1 LIARRRHNFRGG
13 LIGMWTMLYY
23 IVVNLNPFLRGSQE
37 EVLSYLVQ
45 DLVTEY
51 FAIIGVFL
59 LIVANSKRDK
69 K

>member
-1 LIARRRHNFRGG
+1 
-13 LIGMWTMLYY
+13 MWTMLYY
-23 IVVNLNPFLRGSQE
+23 IIVNLNPFLRDSQE

-59 LIVANSKRDK
+59 LIIANSKRDK